1 LFLKGHIFINLVIL
15 FEGNKE
21 CHLLCGCNL
30 LKSKVCIRR
39 QDLQLLHKTVSKE
52 LHTLYYSDVLGERIF
67 KEFRSENSSRL
78 ACYTVL
84 TGKELTLLQ
93 WSVVPPTSR
102 LGSPRRED
110 EGRRFLRCVG
120 KYLPVETV

>member
-1 LFLKGHIFINLVIL
+1 MCNCDLFVSSLFLPFVLSFLLSCPFLHSSVKRWLLLFLKGHIFINLVTL

-52 LHTLYYSDVLGERIF
+52 LHIL
-67 KEFRSENSSRL
+67 
-78 ACYTVL
+78 
-84 TGKELTLLQ
+84 
-93 WSVVPPTSR
+93 
-102 LGSPRRED
+102 
-110 EGRRFLRCVG
+110 
-120 KYLPVETV
+120 